1 MPSTSVEW
9 DNDLQTLYIKMNSA
23 MTKGLV
29 EFELQSIRNPFSTS
43 KLTGF
48 QISTL
53 TSDKLGLIESTIG

>member
-29 EFELQSIRNPFSTS
+29 EFEL
-43 KLTGF
+43 
-48 QISTL
+48 
-53 TSDKLGLIESTIG
+53 